1 MVEELIRED
10 GMCVMSAGMGWQ
22 KAVAVVLRLHM
33 ERRRCAAAVCV
44 VYQILLS
51 AWHADDNPAQSSSC
65 ICPFHSWLL
74 CRDATQQGVVLVLGC
89 TDWQRSMLYRELHRM
104 NESVPYAAADPALS
118 DQAAAPNLDADGQPN
133 NRPVEHASDL
143 LMPFDVT
150 NEVSAAGRIDLYR
163 TKPCLF
169 VTTRILVVDMLNAR
183 IQGQH
188 IAGMVIM
195 NAHRV
200 TDASGEAFAVRLFRM
215 ANKRGFIRAF
225 SDQPT
230 GFASGFNKV
239 WPCHYTCCNIWCKT
253 CFGKEPQST

>member
-1 MVEELIRED
+1 MLVADGGRAHQGGWDVRHVRRNGLAEGCGSHPKVAYGEKKVSKTRSHYSCTTVPVLGIAYSFYHGLLVLI
-10 GMCVMSAGMGWQ
+10 
-22 KAVAVVLRLHM
+22 
-33 ERRRCAAAVCV
+33 
-44 VYQILLS
+44 
-51 AWHADDNPAQSSSC
+51 
-65 ICPFHSWLL
+65 
-74 CRDATQQGVVLVLGC
+74 CRDASQSGVVLVLGC
-89 TDWQRSMLYRELHRM
+89 TDWQRSMLYRELSRM
-104 NESVPYAAADPALS
+104 SQVLPSEQPTASS
-118 DQAAAPNLDADGQPN
+118 GQTAPDADGQSTATTAETEP
-133 NRPVEHASDL
+133 EL

-150 NEVSAAGRIDLYR
+150 NEVSAAGRIHLYR
-163 TKPCLF
+163 SKPCLF

-239 WPCHYTCCNIWCKT
+239 RWQAHFLQQDGISHADISSRTKRICGHAD
-253 CFGKEPQST
+253 

>member
-1 MVEELIRED
+1 
-10 GMCVMSAGMGWQ
+10 
-22 KAVAVVLRLHM
+22 
-33 ERRRCAAAVCV
+33 
-44 VYQILLS
+44 
-51 AWHADDNPAQSSSC
+51 
-65 ICPFHSWLL
+65 
-74 CRDATQQGVVLVLGC
+74 
-89 TDWQRSMLYRELHRM
+89 MLYRELHRM
-104 NESVPYAAADPALS
+104 SQVLPKEASTASVTHAAEPSPDAETQPK
-118 DQAAAPNLDADGQPN
+118 AATAEPEP
-133 NRPVEHASDL
+133 EL
-143 LMPFDVT
+143 LMPYDVT

-163 TKPCLF
+163 SKPCLF

-239 WPCHYTCCNIWCKT
+239 RQQPYFPFFKQDKVSARRQDIVWVCRLRKP
-253 CFGKEPQST
+253 

>member
-1 MVEELIRED
+1 MLIL
-10 GMCVMSAGMGWQ
+10 GIPFNVHHA
-22 KAVAVVLRLHM
+22 
-33 ERRRCAAAVCV
+33 
-44 VYQILLS
+44 LLPLS
-51 AWHADDNPAQSSSC
+51 Y
-65 ICPFHSWLL
+65 
-74 CRDATQQGVVLVLGC
+74 RDASQNGVVLVLGC
-89 TDWQRSMLYRELHRM
+89 TDWQRSMLSRELHRM
-104 NESVPYAAADPALS
+104 SQALPNEQPTASSGQTVP
-118 DQAAAPNLDADGQPN
+118 DADGQPTAE
-133 NRPVEHASDL
+133 PAPEL

-150 NEVSAAGRIDLYR
+150 NEVSAAGRIDMYR
-163 TKPCLF
+163 SKPCLF

-188 IAGMVIM
+188 IAGMVVM

-239 WPCHYTCCNIWCKT
+239 RWQPHFLFCAAGWD
-253 CFGKEPQST
+253 

>member
-1 MVEELIRED
+1 
-10 GMCVMSAGMGWQ
+10 
-22 KAVAVVLRLHM
+22 
-33 ERRRCAAAVCV
+33 
-44 VYQILLS
+44 
-51 AWHADDNPAQSSSC
+51 
-65 ICPFHSWLL
+65 
-74 CRDATQQGVVLVLGC
+74 
-89 TDWQRSMLYRELHRM
+89 MLYRELHRM
-104 NESVPYAAADPALS
+104 NEMIPDTAGDAITHGQAADLS
-118 DQAAAPNLDADGQPN
+118 TQTDRQPN
-133 NRPVEHASDL
+133 GTTESDL

-150 NEVSAAGRIDLYR
+150 NEVSAAGRIELYR
-163 TKPCLF
+163 SKPCLF

-215 ANKRGFIRAF
+215 ANKKGFIRAF

-239 WPCHYTCCNIWCKT
+239 WQHCAFYEPAAVLFNGFIAYIWSHIWLTCRLRR
-253 CFGKEPQST
+253 Q

>member
-1 MVEELIRED
+1 M
-10 GMCVMSAGMGWQ
+10 A
-22 KAVAVVLRLHM
+22 
-33 ERRRCAAAVCV
+33 
-44 VYQILLS
+44 LLS
-51 AWHADDNPAQSSSC
+51 TFTLVLVLA
-65 ICPFHSWLL
+65 
-74 CRDATQQGVVLVLGC
+74 CRDASQNGVVLVLGC

-104 NESVPYAAADPALS
+104 SQVLPNEKPTASS
-118 DQAAAPNLDADGQPN
+118 DQTAPEKDGQPTATN
-133 NRPVEHASDL
+133 AEPEPEL

-163 TKPCLF
+163 SKPCLF

-195 NAHRV
+195 NSHRV

-239 WPCHYTCCNIWCKT
+239 TQQTYVLFCTAAWV
-253 CFGKEPQST
+253 

>member
-1 MVEELIRED
+1 M
-10 GMCVMSAGMGWQ
+10 
-22 KAVAVVLRLHM
+22 
-33 ERRRCAAAVCV
+33 
-44 VYQILLS
+44 
-51 AWHADDNPAQSSSC
+51 
-65 ICPFHSWLL
+65 
-74 CRDATQQGVVLVLGC
+74 LGC

-104 NESVPYAAADPALS
+104 RQALPGEQPTVS
-118 DQAAAPNLDADGQPN
+118 NCQTAPDADGQPTATTSETE
-133 NRPVEHASDL
+133 PEL

-163 TKPCLF
+163 SKPCLF

-239 WPCHYTCCNIWCKT
+239 QWQTHFLFCTAEWNQPC
-253 CFGKEPQST
+253 